1 MPHYLRTPTHQEFPM
16 SDGLKS
22 APPDP
27 DAMRVR
33 LDAIMWRWLAGEELT
48 ANQQLVVDMHVHAG
62 GCHACG

>member
-1 MPHYLRTPTHQEFPM
+1 M

-22 APPDP
+22 VPPDP

-48 ANQQLVVDMHVHAG
+48 ANEQLVVDMHMHAG